1 MGNHKQSAEEDH
13 VIWLKA
19 AEELLKMDH
28 GEIVFWTA
36 RTNFESQIWSQNGK
50 KKSLKFSQKWKRET
64 STIPQQLTEQTP
76 SAEEDDWKLRNS
88 YSTDLVLT
96 SVLWRYVVQSHDPR
110 NLGATGNLKNMNWR
124 FWNHETSENL
134 KHLISDKRFSK
145 KNMSIKKTK
154 NRCINISTEDIQLF
168 IKYLLILAF
177 LCFHTNSDTYTR
189 VISRYRPAD
198 VSVGLW

>member
-1 MGNHKQSAEEDH
+1 MIESCRRAAKNGSWWDCFLDCKNKLWISN
-13 VIWLKA
+13 LKPKW
-19 AEELLKMDH
+19 EKKVLKVLRKM
-28 GEIVFWTA
+28 
-36 RTNFESQIWSQNGK
+36 
-50 KKSLKFSQKWKRET
+50 ET
-64 STIPQQLTEQTP
+64 WP

-110 NLGATGNLKNMNWR
+110 NLGATGNLKNMNLR

-154 NRCINISTEDIQLF
+154 NSCINISTEDIQLF
-168 IKYLLILAF
+168 IKYLIILAF

-189 VISRYRPAD
+189 VIGRYRPAD

>member
-1 MGNHKQSAEEDH
+1 MGNQGQTICWRRSCNMTESCRR
-13 VIWLKA
+13 A
-19 AEELLKMDH
+19 AKNGSWWDCFLDCKNKLW
-28 GEIVFWTA
+28 IS
-36 RTNFESQIWSQNGK
+36 NFLAKVGK
-50 KKSLKFSQKWKRET
+50 KVLKVLRKMETWT

-110 NLGATGNLKNMNWR
+110 NLGATGNLKTMNLR

-145 KNMSIKKTK
+145 KNMSIQKKKQKTAVLIFQQK
-154 NRCINISTEDIQLF
+154 ISS
-168 IKYLLILAF
+168 YL
-177 LCFHTNSDTYTR
+177 
-189 VISRYRPAD
+189 
-198 VSVGLW
+198 

>member
-1 MGNHKQSAEEDH
+1 MKYSNYNMWETKDKQSAEEDH

-50 KKSLKFSQKWKRET
+50 KKVLKVLRKTETWT

-110 NLGATGNLKNMNWR
+110 NLGATGNLKNMNLR

-145 KNMSIKKTK
+145 KNMSIQKKK
-154 NRCINISTEDIQLF
+154 QNSCINISTEDIQLF
-168 IKYLLILAF
+168 IK
-177 LCFHTNSDTYTR
+177 
-189 VISRYRPAD
+189 
-198 VSVGLW
+198 